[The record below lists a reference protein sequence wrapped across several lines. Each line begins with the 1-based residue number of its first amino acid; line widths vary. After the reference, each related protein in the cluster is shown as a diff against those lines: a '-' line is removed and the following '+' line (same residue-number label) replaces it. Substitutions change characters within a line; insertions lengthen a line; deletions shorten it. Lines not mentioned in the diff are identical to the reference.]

1 MGGRHDAA
9 HLVAGDLADNFD
21 LEIGL
26 MIASKR
32 ALLHATVSASAIA
45 VGLLWATPS
54 AGADALQDIFGAN
67 PYISVFGGGNIAR
80 GNTNY
85 LDDVFDVRLNTGFT
99 VGAAVGSSI
108 GHGLRFERE
117 LSYQHNTNDKTRSFA
132 AGNFFDISGDTE
144 AVFLLANLWKDI
156 DIGMGSVYMGG
167 GIGTAFI
174 DSNTELGGGGWNDSG
189 IALAAQL
196 GAGLRI
202 PVSDRLALDLGYRLK
217 GAMDAPFDR
226 HENVLNAAMTVYSHT
241 AQLGLS
247 YALGEGSQIMP
258 VADIDASAPSW
269 YISVFGG
276 GAVPEDVALDL
287 GLVYAIEGKTGFT
300 LGAAAGTHLAPGL
313 RGELEL
319 SYLRHAVDGYTFLGG
334 QATGDASGDMEQTFL
349 LANIWKDFQLGVFS
363 PYVGGGIGFGTT
375 RFDNVT
381 FGGSTVGDKAGL
393 GLAGQLGAGVRFGI
407 TDNLAADMGYRFK
420 STVNALVEGDPSS
433 DASNASVATYDH
445 VFQLGLTYGFG
456 EGVEVASAPP
466 LEGKYVSLFG
476 GGVVPADTHI
486 SQDNQSY
493 IVDFNTG
500 FTVGAAV
507 GATIADHVRG
517 EIELSHLR
525 YKPDTTDNAGSVTDA
540 SGRMNMTFLMANV
553 WRDVDLGAFQ
563 PYGGFGVGM
572 ALANVDIA
580 LGGGTVTHINDTSLA
595 LAAQAGTG
603 VRLPINDAL
612 TVDVGYRFKA
622 ALDVLTKG
630 DTSGGD
636 AHGSGSHYAH
646 VGQVGVTWK
655 F

>member
-1 MGGRHDAA
+1 MDSTMRTRLRTA
-9 HLVAGDLADNFD
+9 
-21 LEIGL
+21 
-26 MIASKR
+26 
-32 ALLHATVSASAIA
+32 VSATAITTGILWSASPA
-45 VGLLWATPS
+45 Q
-54 AGADALQDIFGAN
+54 AGDALQDIFREN
-67 PYISVFGGGNIAR
+67 PYISVFAGGNIAR

-85 LDDVFDVRLNTGFT
+85 RDNIYDVRLNAGFT

-117 LSYQHNTNDKTRSFA
+117 MSYQHNTNDKTRSFA
-132 AGNFFDISGDTE
+132 AGTFFDISGDTE

-156 DIGMGSVYMGG
+156 DIGMGSVYVGG
-167 GIGTAFI
+167 GIGAAFV
-174 DSNTELGGGGWNDSG
+174 DSNTELSSGSGWNDLG
-189 IALAAQL
+189 VALAAQL
-196 GAGLRI
+196 GAGLRFA
-202 PVSDRLALDLGYRLK
+202 VSDRLALDLGYRLK
-217 GAMDAPFDR
+217 GAMDAPFDS
-226 HENVLNAAMTVYSHT
+226 HQNVLNGAMTVYSHT

-269 YISVFGG
+269 YVSVFGG

-300 LGAAAGTHLAPGL
+300 LGAAVGTHLAPGL

-349 LANIWKDFQLGVFS
+349 LANIWKDFQLGMFS

-375 RFDNVT
+375 RFDNVA

-407 TDNLAADMGYRFK
+407 TDNLATDMGYRFK

-476 GGVVPADTHI
+476 GGVMPADTHI
-486 SQDNQSY
+486 SYDNQNY
-493 IVDFNTG
+493 IVDFNAG

-517 EIELSHLR
+517 EIELSHLN
-525 YKPDTTDNAGSVTDA
+525 YKPDITNNAGSVRDA

-553 WRDVDLGAFQ
+553 WRDFDLGVIQ
-563 PYGGFGVGM
+563 PYAGFGVGM
-572 ALANVDIA
+572 ALANIDVGLA
-580 LGGGTVTHINDTSLA
+580 GGNVAHINDSSLA

-630 DTSGGD
+630 DTSDGD
-636 AHGSGSHYAH
+636 AHGSASHYAH